1 MIFKSKTNSI
11 IYFEN
16 CLLNPPVFPGTL
28 SSEKYLT
35 ELHFEALGNFK
46 SDNELSELVGEVI
59 GTICTNIIIGVA
71 ILEVSRL
78 LDSKNEVKKLENLF
92 QLLIEKEKRHIAM
105 ALNVGNITDEYSTI
119 RGIKLPSSTLNKQV
133 MANSASRNLR
143 YLISAR
149 NDDVRLESEMG
160 IVDSIRAVRIN
171 ALNQLPPSLLKRK
184 LFEGINEILGCW
196 PEEED

>member
-1 MIFKSKTNSI
+1 M
-11 IYFEN
+11 
-16 CLLNPPVFPGTL
+16 FPGTL
-28 SSEKYLT
+28 STEKYLT